1 MRRDELIHDVCD
13 EIVPLPAQF
22 HDDLTLNLAGMK
34 LHLEFL
40 LSHGVKNIYLALAA
54 SEFEFMTLQERLSVV
69 EMAGKTVDGRAKV
82 LAQPV
87 GGRWFDEQV
96 EEAAAMVDLGADALV
111 VKLMDLKEDQKFF
124 SSRYRKCGYISEFHD
139 AFFIEC
145 LERIGNAS
153 GGYIILH
160 DKPFRSFEFLS
171 KVVALDCV
179 VGIKTHEEEPWKR
192 HEIYSRFGED
202 LICFDGMGKTNQLWS
217 LTWGARARHTC
228 WSWFDP
234 RTDQDF
240 TRFVKQGEIGEA
252 VKIVNREWPIVNA
265 ILSTGFHGYKAIMG
279 FMGLPTGPV
288 RAPGGIISSGEKQ
301 MIKEALVDTG
311 YIQE

>member
-1 MRRDELIHDVCD
+1 MRREELIHEVCD

-22 HDDLTLNLAGMK
+22 HDDLRLNLDGMQA
-34 LHLEFL
+34 HLEFL

-69 EMAGKTVDGRAKV
+69 EMVGKTLDGQARM

-96 EEAAAMVDLGADALV
+96 QEAVAMVDLGADALV
-111 VKLMDLKEDQKFF
+111 VKLMDLKENQKFF
-124 SSRYRKCGYISEFHD
+124 SSRYRKCGYISEYHD
-139 AFFIEC
+139 DFFVEC
-145 LERIGNAS
+145 LERIGSAS

-192 HEIYSRFGED
+192 HEIYTRFGED

-217 LTWGARARHTC
+217 LIWGARARHTC

-234 RTDQDF
+234 KTDQEF
-240 TRFVKQGEIGEA
+240 TRFVRQGEIGEA
-252 VKIVNREWPIVNA
+252 VEIVNREWPIVNA

-279 FMGLPTGPV
+279 FLGLPTGPV
-288 RAPGGIISSGEKQ
+288 RAPGGIISDVEKQ
-301 MIKEALVDTG
+301 MIKEALVNTG